1 MAVNASTVQPILALL
16 GDPVAGNPTQYMVE
30 QALLHHRLDWRYL
43 SLEVSAD
50 YLPDAIRGMRA
61 MGFHGGNCTEPHK
74 SSVIQFLDR
83 STPVAELTRVV
94 NCFYQQDQR
103 LIGDNTEGRGFLQ
116 ALKRRIDP
124 AGRRVLILGAGRMA
138 RAIGVE
144 LALAKVGEIT
154 VVARREEAARELAEL
169 LTHRLGISA
178 SAAAWNGHYAI
189 AADTDV
195 VAAAIAQAP
204 ETIDEPLPL
213 ALDGL
218 SEKTIVADATFN
230 PPQTWL
236 LREAA
241 ARKAQTIDGL
251 EMFIDQAALNFH
263 IWTGIDPDLDV
274 LREAVEEFLEL

>member
-1 MAVNASTVQPILALL
+1 VQPILALL
-16 GDPVAGNPTQYMVE
+16 GHPVAGNPTQYMIE

-43 SLEVSAD
+43 SLEVPAE

-61 MGFHGGNCTEPHK
+61 MGFHGGNCIEPHK

-124 AGRRVLILGAGRMA
+124 AGKRVVILGAGRMA

-144 LALAKVGEIT
+144 LALAKAGEIT

-169 LTHRLGISA
+169 LAHRLGVSA
-178 SAAAWNGHYAI
+178 SAAAWNGNYAI

-213 ALDGL
+213 LLDGL
-218 SEKTIVADATFN
+218 SPKTIVANATFN

-241 ARKAQTIDGL
+241 ARKSQTIDGL

-263 IWTGIDPDLDV
+263 IWTGIDPDLNV